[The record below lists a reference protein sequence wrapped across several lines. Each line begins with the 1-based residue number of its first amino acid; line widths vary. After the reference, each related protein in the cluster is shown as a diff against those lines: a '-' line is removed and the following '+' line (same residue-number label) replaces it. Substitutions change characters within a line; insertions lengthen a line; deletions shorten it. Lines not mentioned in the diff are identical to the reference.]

1 MTLGAITSSEIASGR
16 LDSPSPKPYAIV
28 VPCPTVTRSTVTKLD
43 CNQIARILAA
53 PTLYIRSELVNG
65 CWDRVSCSERHVLM
79 RLGEWDLI
87 ASVSG

>member
-1 MTLGAITSSEIASGR
+1 MPDGHEIDGNEIGLQS
-16 LDSPSPKPYAIV
+16 
-28 VPCPTVTRSTVTKLD
+28 
-43 CNQIARILAA
+43 IARILAA